1 MEIAMQKPTSSTK
14 DKAVKDSKATRSEV
28 RQEVHRTQVPR
39 QSERPGER
47 SNQHRST
54 KDVKVI

>member
-1 MEIAMQKPTSSTK
+1 MEIAMQKPPNTTK
-14 DKAVKDSKATRSEV
+14 DKAVKDSKATRGEV

-47 SNQHRST
+47 SKQHRST

>member
-1 MEIAMQKPTSSTK
+1 MEKPRNTIK
-14 DKAVKDSKATRSEV
+14 ENDVKDSKATRSEV

-47 SNQHRST
+47 SKQHRST
-54 KDVKVI
+54 NDVKVI

>member
-1 MEIAMQKPTSSTK
+1 MQKRPNTTK
-14 DKAVKDSKATRSEV
+14 DKAVKDSKATRGEV

-47 SNQHRST
+47 SKQHRST